1 LTEEN
6 RFKKYV
12 KQHKEEIIMAG
23 VTITAVVGAV
33 FLVKNIET
41 LDKAV
46 RLSST
51 PTVKPKTVP
60 MKVATITDEP
70 ILKTIDVRE
79 HLRTLP
85 NGYHASA
92 HKIKE
97 AAENGIVLAT
107 NQTLVSSHPRHYAA

>member
-1 LTEEN
+1 MTEEN

-23 VTITAVVGAV
+23 VTITAVIGAV

-41 LDKAV
+41 LNKSV
-46 RLSST
+46 RPSSI
-51 PTVKPKTVP
+51 PMANPKTAP

-70 ILKTIDVRE
+70 MLKTIDVRE

-97 AAENGIVLAT
+97 AAENGIALAT